1 MSKQEEEKPC
11 GPLTTLVIAA
21 GIALICHEGAAATPA
36 GTAIK
41 QAAAAAA
48 LVQREQFLPDR
59 IDRAR
64 SDADTARQMGQQRYK
79 RSKRKR

>member
-1 MSKQEEEKPC
+1 MR
-11 GPLTTLVIAA
+11 TLATLAVTA
-21 GIALICHEGAAATPA
+21 GIALFCHEGAAAMPA
-36 GTAIK
+36 GTAMR
-41 QAAAAAA
+41 QAATAAS

-79 RSKRKR
+79 RNKRRH